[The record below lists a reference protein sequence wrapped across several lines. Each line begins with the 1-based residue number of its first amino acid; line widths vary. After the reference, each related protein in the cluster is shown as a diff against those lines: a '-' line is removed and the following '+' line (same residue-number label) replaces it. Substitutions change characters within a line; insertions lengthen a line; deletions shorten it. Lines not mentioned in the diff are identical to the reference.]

1 MPPQSPSLFLS
12 AERASALTAWRSAE
26 ADVVSLHL
34 AIDAAGSYPGSL
46 TRLLREGLDSDPLL
60 RGAVK
65 DVDRI
70 AAFVREQFSPSG
82 RRGLCVVSSSKRGLF
97 EAFALPEPLK
107 TSLTVSDRPAVR
119 PLESL
124 APRYRRFLALLV
136 DARRARYIEIHFG
149 ESRELESHE
158 GDFLGAG
165 LAALAEHAA
174 TLVAARRADRLVLG
188 ASEAGLAA
196 LTAALPT
203 HLQETLILEPLLGP
217 ERPVEAVADRVR
229 HNECEALKVR
239 ETVLVRRFL
248 DEMKTGGAVA
258 GLEAVAA
265 ALQQG
270 RVKRVLV
277 REGWAKMGR
286 CCPACRRLSLDHR
299 SCPWCF
305 RATAHVLDVV
315 AEILDRAVEAG
326 VEVAPVA
333 HHPDFDSVGRIGA
346 ELAAPAARP
355 REVPTARALRARFAL
370 KDGRASPLRPRSL
383 DD

>member
-12 AERASALTAWRSAE
+12 AERAAALTAWRSPE

-34 AIDAAGSYPGSL
+34 AIDAAGSYPGAL
-46 TRLLREGLDSDPLL
+46 DRLLRDSLEADPLL
-60 RGAVK
+60 RAAVK
-65 DVDRI
+65 DVERI
-70 AAFVREQFSPSG
+70 AAFVRGQFSPSG
-82 RRGLCVVSSSKRGLF
+82 RRGLCAVSCAKRGLF

-107 TSLTVSDRPAVR
+107 TTLTVSDRPAVR

-124 APRYRRFLALLV
+124 AHRYRRFLALLV
-136 DARRARYIEIHFG
+136 DARRARFIEIHFG
-149 ESRELESHE
+149 ESLEVEEHE

-165 LAALAEHAA
+165 LEALAERAA
-174 TLVAARRADRLVLG
+174 ALVAGRRVDRLVLG
-188 ASEAGLAA
+188 AAEPALAA
-196 LTAALPT
+196 LGAALPK
-203 HLQETLILEPLLGP
+203 HLQEALILEPLLGP
-217 ERPVEAVADRVR
+217 DRPLEAVADRVR
-229 HNECEALKVR
+229 HNENESLKVR

-248 DEMKTGGAVA
+248 DQIKVGGAVA
-258 GLEAVAA
+258 GLEAVAG

-270 RVKRVLV
+270 CAKRILV

-305 RATAHVLDVV
+305 RATTHVLDVV
-315 AEILDRAVEAG
+315 AELVDRAVEAG
-326 VEVAPVA
+326 VEVSPVA

-346 ELAAPAARP
+346 ELAAPAAPR

-370 KDGRASPLRPRSL
+370 KNGRASPLRPRP
-383 DD
+383 DAD